1 MKETRE
7 ELLAPGHRACPG
19 CGEILAI
26 RYLLKALGPNVIVV
40 SATGCMEVVTTPYP
54 ETSWRVPWIHV
65 AFENA
70 AAVASGI
77 ETALRVQKR
86 DDIKV
91 VAIAGD
97 GGTADIGFQALSGMA
112 ERGHNVLYMCTDNEA
127 YMNCLEPSTFVFT
140 EEGLKRV
147 SEVKVGELLYTFDP
161 SKQIL
166 VAHRCSG
173 VFYNGFHDIYE
184 VATSHRFIRATP
196 NHPFLVLER
205 GGRGGKN
212 RLVWRTISELKVG
225 DELVTLKEIP
235 YGKSYKFYFKPVKIG
250 DYKVAHLNPV
260 RIPRQSSPELMKF
273 LGIWL
278 GDGWVRTEKGEIG
291 FALPDGK
298 KGRRELI
305 ELTRKIFGI
314 EPVGD
319 NLYLYIHSVNL
330 ARFIDCLGFGKGA
343 KNKTIPSWIFTLPL
357 TEREAFVE
365 GLMLS
370 DGYRVE
376 ESCRYVSASYD
387 LLRRLRLLLQTLDYR
402 VGKIHWQERKK
413 GEKCV
418 KRTLLR
424 DTGFGYICF
433 SKKRK
438 PNIEKYPSQCH
449 YRNYLAGNEFF
460 EMEKIIGIRYV
471 GKSQTIDLRV
481 EKNHNFI
488 AEGIVVHNTGI
499 QRSGTTPKFAWT
511 TTTPVGKVGRG
522 KLEWKKD
529 MVSIMAAHG
538 IPYAATACVSFPD
551 DFLAKARK
559 AASIKGPT
567 YLHVLCPCPTGWRFD
582 SSKTIEIG
590 RLAVLTGMWMLY
602 EIENGKKRLTFK
614 PEKRLP
620 VSEYIKT
627 QGRFRHLT
635 EAEIAEIQKF
645 VDESCR
651 EWGI

>member
-1 MKETRE
+1 MKELRE

-54 ETSWRVPWIHV
+54 ETSWMVPWIHV

-127 YMNCLEPSTFVFT
+127 YMN
-140 EEGLKRV
+140 
-147 SEVKVGELLYTFDP
+147 
-161 SKQIL
+161 
-166 VAHRCSG
+166 
-173 VFYNGFHDIYE
+173 
-184 VATSHRFIRATP
+184 
-196 NHPFLVLER
+196 
-205 GGRGGKN
+205 
-212 RLVWRTISELKVG
+212 
-225 DELVTLKEIP
+225 
-235 YGKSYKFYFKPVKIG
+235 
-250 DYKVAHLNPV
+250 
-260 RIPRQSSPELMKF
+260 
-273 LGIWL
+273 
-278 GDGWVRTEKGEIG
+278 
-291 FALPDGK
+291 
-298 KGRRELI
+298 
-305 ELTRKIFGI
+305 
-314 EPVGD
+314 
-319 NLYLYIHSVNL
+319 
-330 ARFIDCLGFGKGA
+330 
-343 KNKTIPSWIFTLPL
+343 
-357 TEREAFVE
+357 
-365 GLMLS
+365 
-370 DGYRVE
+370 
-376 ESCRYVSASYD
+376 
-387 LLRRLRLLLQTLDYR
+387 
-402 VGKIHWQERKK
+402 
-413 GEKCV
+413 
-418 KRTLLR
+418 
-424 DTGFGYICF
+424 
-433 SKKRK
+433 
-438 PNIEKYPSQCH
+438 
-449 YRNYLAGNEFF
+449 
-460 EMEKIIGIRYV
+460 
-471 GKSQTIDLRV
+471 
-481 EKNHNFI
+481 
-488 AEGIVVHNTGI
+488 TGI

-538 IPYAATACVSFPD
+538 IPYAATACISFPD

-582 SSKTIEIG
+582 SSKTVEIG

-635 EAEIAEIQKF
+635 EVEVAEIQKF
-645 VDESCR
+645 VDESCE